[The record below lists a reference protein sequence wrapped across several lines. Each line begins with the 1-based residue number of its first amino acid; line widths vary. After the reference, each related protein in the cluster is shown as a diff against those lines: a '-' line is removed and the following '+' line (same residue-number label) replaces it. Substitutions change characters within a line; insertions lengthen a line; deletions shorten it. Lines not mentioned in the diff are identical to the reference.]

1 MAEQHPSGPAET
13 GAEMDYP
20 EHERTFNM
28 FLALS
33 KWGVILCVALLIAMA
48 FGFFAG
54 GGLFGG
60 IVVFVVLTVLA
71 YFIA

>member
-1 MAEQHPSGPAET
+1 MADDHHSGPAET

-28 FLALS
+28 FISFTKWNVIAL
-33 KWGVILCVALLIAMA
+33 VALLIAMA
-48 FGFFAG
+48 FGFFG
-54 GGLFGG
+54 GAGLFGG
-60 IVVFVVLTVLA
+60 ILTFAVLMVVA